1 MSWSKS
7 KSDSSDLYP
16 LDNSVSQLTDV
27 LNQGGYDIVSDP
39 SLTKSGSSSSGIG
52 YRVQGLVER
61 RLSDN
66 LVLGGGVL
74 YQHSDDYAPSRAML
88 YLRYT
93 FDVWQGNL
101 PMPVQPLIPYAD
113 FR

>member
-1 MSWSKS
+1 M
-7 KSDSSDLYP
+7 
-16 LDNSVSQLTDV
+16 
-27 LNQGGYDIVSDP
+27 LNQGGNDIVSDP

-52 YRVQGLVER
+52 YRLQALAER

-66 LVLGGGVL
+66 LVLGGGLL
-74 YQHSDDYAPSRAML
+74 YQHSDSYAPSRAML

-101 PMPVQPLIPYAD
+101 PLPVQPLVPYAD